1 MVIPAKQQ
9 DLLIWKAQNTARN
22 QTSAAVMD
30 SLLEYKNLAEKTGL
44 ETFLWGFFIPGGGQ
58 FFLHRWKIGLLIL
71 LPTLFIH
78 FFAWPLMWKSLAGL
92 HWWKA
97 MTWFVLKLLVEWHV
111 WNTIWAIGAVI
122 SARAVREEA
131 AFLLDEL
138 LKAQNLA
145 QAVSAKQR
153 EGRM

>member
-1 MVIPAKQQ
+1 MLVVIHP
-9 DLLIWKAQNTARN
+9 
-22 QTSAAVMD
+22 SAECRGGVVDDAGQPKRKRLAV
-30 SLLEYKNLAEKTGL
+30 AT
-44 ETFLWGFFIPGGGQ
+44 
-58 FFLHRWKIGLLIL
+58 
-71 LPTLFIH
+71 
-78 FFAWPLMWKSLAGL
+78 KSTDYG
-92 HWWKA
+92 
-97 MTWFVLKLLVEWHV
+97 EWHV
-111 WNTIWAIGAVI
+111 WNTIWAIGAAV